1 MITRGIEE
9 KIIRQLHKKKTI
21 LLFGPRQCGKTT
33 LLKKLMDEVN
43 ERSVFLNADDPK
55 ILATM
60 NRPNTEELR
69 QIIGSNTL
77 MIIDEAQRIPEIGLT
92 AKLIHDTFP
101 KVQLILSGSS
111 AFELANRTHEPLTGR
126 KRVFNLWPVSFK
138 EYQDH
143 FGYLHAESDLEHRLV
158 YGFYPEVLSGNDDTE
173 LIIRDISDS
182 YLYKDILMFANL
194 NKPTEIIKLLK
205 ALAFQTGSEA
215 TFTELGR
222 TCNLD
227 PKTVERYIDILEKA
241 YVVFKLP
248 SFKRNLRTEIKEGKK
263 IYFWDNGIRNAVI
276 GQFQDIKNRNDV
288 GALWENFLMSERMK
302 RNSYNDIHANSY
314 FWRTVQ
320 QQEIDY
326 IEEVNGQLSAF
337 EFKYSETKTVKFS
350 KSFSKNYTAEFLG
363 INRVNF
369 REFLDVL

>member
-1 MITRGIEE
+1 MIKREIETQI
-9 KIIRQLHKKKTI
+9 KTQLHKKKTI
-21 LLFGPRQCGKTT
+21 LLFGPRQSGKTT
-33 LLKKLMDEVN
+33 LLKSLMKDEPEN
-43 ERSVFLNADDPK
+43 LVFLNADDPK

-69 QIIGSNTL
+69 QIIGTNTVF
-77 MIIDEAQRIPEIGLT
+77 IIDEAQRIPEIGIT

-126 KRVFNLWPVSFK
+126 KRVFNLWPVSFN
-138 EYQDH
+138 EYQNH
-143 FGYLHAESDLEHRLV
+143 FGYLHAESDLENRLV
-158 YGFYPEVLSGNDDTE
+158 YGFYPEVLSSTDDSE
-173 LIIRDISDS
+173 LIIKEIADS

-194 NKPTEIIKLLK
+194 KKPTEIIKLLK
-205 ALAFQTGSEA
+205 ALAFQMGSEV

-248 SFKRNLRTEIKEGKK
+248 SFKRNLKTEIKEGKK
-263 IYFWDNGIRNAVI
+263 IYFWDNGVRNAVI
-276 GQFQDIKNRNDV
+276 GQFQDIKNRNDI
-288 GALWENFLMSERMK
+288 GALWENFLVSERMK
-302 RNSYNDIHANSY
+302 RNSYMKSNANSY
-314 FWRTVQ
+314 FWRTIQ

-326 IEEVNGQLSAF
+326 IEEINGQLTAF
-337 EFKYSETKTVKFS
+337 EFKYSENKTIKFS
-350 KSFSKNYTAEFLG
+350 KTFSKNYTAEFTG
-363 INRVNF
+363 INRKNF
-369 REFLDVL
+369 REFL